1 MADVEVFSFWFSRK
15 AFKQA
20 RLCERKIWL
29 LHCLQM
35 RTMSHLSF
43 FLWIMYIYIFIY
55 LFFIMN
61 RMVSHAALKLVQV
74 ILTPGFRKVF
84 FHHSLSENFAPK
96 AKPRM
101 TWFMVEID
109 FFFFFHCYMMWL
121 NVYFVKKKKKLSC
134 FRMLLIVRIGKFSR
148 QVWKKFLDD

>member
-43 FLWIMYIYIFIY
+43 FLWIIYIYIYIY
-55 LFFIMN
+55 FIMN

-109 FFFFFHCYMMWL
+109 FFFFFSIVIWCDWMYISL
-121 NVYFVKKKKKLSC
+121 KKKKNLSC

>member
-29 LHCLQM
+29 LHSLQM

-43 FLWIMYIYIFIY
+43 FLWIIYIYIYIYLFIY

-101 TWFMVEID
+101 T
-109 FFFFFHCYMMWL
+109 
-121 NVYFVKKKKKLSC
+121 
-134 FRMLLIVRIGKFSR
+134 
-148 QVWKKFLDD
+148 

>member
-35 RTMSHLSF
+35 RTMSHLSV
-43 FLWIMYIYIFIY
+43 LYIYIFFFYYEQNGEPCSPETSSGDTHPWFQKGFFSPFFKWKFCSQGETQNDMIY
-55 LFFIMN
+55 GRN
-61 RMVSHAALKLVQV
+61 
-74 ILTPGFRKVF
+74 
-84 FHHSLSENFAPK
+84 
-96 AKPRM
+96 
-101 TWFMVEID
+101 W

-121 NVYFVKKKKKLSC
+121 NVYFVKKKKNLSC

>member
-1 MADVEVFSFWFSRK
+1 MASSLFTNEDHVPSV
-15 AFKQA
+15 
-20 RLCERKIWL
+20 I
-29 LHCLQM
+29 
-35 RTMSHLSF
+35 LS
-43 FLWIMYIYIFIY
+43 LDNIYIYIFIY

-101 TWFMVEID
+101 T
-109 FFFFFHCYMMWL
+109 
-121 NVYFVKKKKKLSC
+121 
-134 FRMLLIVRIGKFSR
+134 
-148 QVWKKFLDD
+148 

>member
-43 FLWIMYIYIFIY
+43 FLWIIYIYIFIY